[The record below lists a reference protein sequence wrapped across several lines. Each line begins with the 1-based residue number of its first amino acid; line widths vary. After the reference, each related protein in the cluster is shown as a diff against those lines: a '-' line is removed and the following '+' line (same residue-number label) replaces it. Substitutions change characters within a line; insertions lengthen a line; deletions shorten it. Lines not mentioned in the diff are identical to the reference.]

1 MYIYDIC
8 IYTVYIHMISLLS
21 GSYYILVARL
31 VFLLRPFGMIFQ
43 ASLSYGDR
51 ELCAGKF
58 RALIQ
63 AMILQPRLGLR
74 ASDRTKQDHA
84 GSTFLVHI
92 VS

>member
-1 MYIYDIC
+1 
-8 IYTVYIHMISLLS
+8 
-21 GSYYILVARL
+21 
-31 VFLLRPFGMIFQ
+31 MIFQ
-43 ASLSYGDR
+43 ASLSYSDR

-84 GSTFLVHI
+84 GSTFFSI
-92 VS
+92 